1 VSEFSS
7 IQAGQL
13 IRKSSIRRSWKQ
25 VLRALTDYA
34 DRAGV
39 CWPSR
44 YTLAR
49 DIGVTGRTIQR
60 TMAELKRAGLVV
72 VLGWR
77 CRGQFVSGDQP
88 TVAAGRGW
96 VPVYRVCV
104 DRIELL
110 QPPASVPEPTMQPA
124 AVASASGPEPA
135 DDAAELPFIP
145 DDSEEWQRRLA
156 ETLQEPLEL
165 PELPLEPLE
174 LEPLELPAD
183 DAAELPFIPDD
194 SEEWQRLVK
203 EMEEFPVPDLQE
215 PPASVPEPTMQ
226 PAAAEVSR
234 PQLVLVSEP
243 AVKRSRSRSSQGR
256 AGGRVRAVASEQQRP
271 AVWQPPGVPELL
283 SAAAEMVPAEEL
295 ECGLPVGALNTR
307 RIALRFAKWLAGE
320 KREPVGGWRLRLNLW
335 IAEDAARVP
344 PADDAVKPVSKP
356 AVPTAAE
363 QQSVERLWQQLRG
376 LLRTSSTYQEM
387 REKSRRPE
395 VGGPEGPL
403 SVAMDLTEF
412 KRWQDSHNRADVER
426 VLRSR
431 LLAEVRRGV
440 AADQPSASVSRPEP
454 VSIPSRP
461 VMSVTGGH

>member
-124 AVASASGPEPA
+124 AVASASGPEPPA
-135 DDAAELPFIP
+135 DDAAELPFFG
-145 DDSEEWQRRLA
+145 DDSEEWLRRLA
-156 ETLQEPLEL
+156 ETSQEPLEL
-165 PELPLEPLE
+165 PELPLEPLELPLEPLE

-183 DAAELPFIPDD
+183 DAAELPFFGDGL
-194 SEEWQRLVK
+194 EL
-203 EMEEFPVPDLQE
+203 LQ

-234 PQLVLVSEP
+234 PQLVLVSES

-256 AGGRVRAVASEQQRP
+256 AGGRVRAVASEQKRP
-271 AVWQPPGVPELL
+271 AVWQPPSVPELL
-283 SAAAEMVPAEEL
+283 SAAAEMVPAAES

-307 RIALRFAKWLAGE
+307 VISLRFAEWLAGQ
-320 KREPVGGWRLRLNLW
+320 KQEPAGGWRLRLSRW

-344 PADDAVKPVSKP
+344 PADDAAVEPVTKP